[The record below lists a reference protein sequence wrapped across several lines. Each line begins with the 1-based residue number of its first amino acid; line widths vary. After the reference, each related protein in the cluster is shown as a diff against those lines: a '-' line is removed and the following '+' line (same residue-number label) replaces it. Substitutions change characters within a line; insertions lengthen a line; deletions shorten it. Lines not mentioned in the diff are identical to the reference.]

1 MAFSRKAWPLRWNL
15 VAGAILI
22 EAVMLAALV
31 LNNVRLIEN
40 SLHEQVDLR
49 LGELSV
55 LLNAAIAPS
64 MAQLDYG
71 PIQGV
76 FAQSRR
82 GDVVTYFAL
91 FDKSGKWVAGDGWPA
106 GTPLPK
112 VRVHPDVSSET
123 RRFDVEMPIAI
134 DNQIYGRLQFG
145 LSTEFLHATRTKL
158 VRESIAIAFI
168 EIALSILLLTLL
180 GAWLMRHLAR
190 LEAASLAVGQGRF
203 DVEVNIE
210 GADEIA
216 RVGQAF
222 NRMTGEI
229 KARLADLGKS
239 EARFRTLIERA
250 PDAIVVVGADTQRI
264 VGAKPRAGSLFGCSR
279 EGVARREDRGFL
291 VVTDQHPG
299 TLLAFV
305 EAEGL

>member
-1 MAFSRKAWPLRWNL
+1 
-15 VAGAILI
+15 
-22 EAVMLAALV
+22 
-31 LNNVRLIEN
+31 
-40 SLHEQVDLR
+40 
-49 LGELSV
+49 
-55 LLNAAIAPS
+55 

-82 GDVVTYFAL
+82 GDGVTYFAL
-91 FDKSGKWVAGDGWPA
+91 FDKGGKWVAGDGWPA
-106 GTPLPK
+106 GTPLPE
-112 VRVHPDVSSET
+112 VRAHSAVGSET
-123 RRFDVEMPIAI
+123 RRFDVEIPIAI

-145 LSTEFLHATRTKL
+145 LSTEFLHAARNKL

-168 EIALSILLLTLL
+168 EIALSLVLLALL
-180 GAWLMRHLAR
+180 GTWLMRHLAK

-229 KARLADLGKS
+229 RVRLADLGQS

-250 PDAIVVVGADTQRI
+250 PDAIVVVDADAQRI
-264 VGAKPRAGSLFGCSR
+264 VDANPRAESLFECSR
-279 EGVARREDRGFL
+279 QD
-291 VVTDQHPG
+291 
-299 TLLAFV
+299 LLGGGIERFYISDPAD
-305 EAEGL
+305 AEGAVLERIREVQRRAFAGESVVVERRLHGLHVALR